1 MGNTPGLI
9 LRPICLPV
17 LSEPMTLTQS
27 LLTFTAAAALLAA
40 TPGIDTALVLRAL
53 VTSGARCA
61 FQAALGIAAGCL
73 VWGAVVALG
82 LGALL
87 TASTLAFNV
96 LKVAGAVY
104 LLWQGLKLLRH
115 KTTPAQTVTA
125 GPATSG
131 SAFWTGF
138 LTNVLNPKVGVFYVT
153 LLPQFMVAD
162 VAAGPYIFALAGIH
176 VGLSLL
182 WFVLLIAAARPL
194 HQWLARPRVQMA
206 MERITGAVFLV
217 FGLKLVAAQ
226 PH

>member
-1 MGNTPGLI
+1 
-9 LRPICLPV
+9 
-17 LSEPMTLTQS
+17 MTLTQS
-27 LLTFTAAAALLAA
+27 LLTFTVAAALLAA
-40 TPGIDTALVLRAL
+40 TPGVDTALVLRAL
-53 VTSGARCA
+53 VTSGARRA
-61 FQAALGIAAGCL
+61 LQAALGISAGCL

-96 LKVAGAVY
+96 LKVAGAAY
-104 LLWQGLKLLRH
+104 LFWQGLKLLRR
-115 KTTPAQTVTA
+115 KTTPAQAFTA
-125 GPATSG
+125 GPAPSA

-162 VAAGPYIFALAGIH
+162 VPAGPYIFALAGIH

-182 WFVLLIAAARPL
+182 WFVLLVAAARPL
-194 HQWLARPRVQMA
+194 QQRLARPRVQTSMD
-206 MERITGAVFLV
+206 RITGAVFV
-217 FGLKLVAAQ
+217 AFGLKLVAAQ